1 MFTPIDAHRCAK
13 HAPPRQESPS
23 PCRRRTRNFTNPLA
37 CLLAALWLLPVC
49 GNAYALAAPRSDEAE
64 SPRVRAL
71 LAQAWA
77 NESARGLRQNRP
89 LASLLYQQAGL
100 LGSAEGYY
108 RSARLQLALGRGKG
122 PLLSA
127 ACLFSAA
134 SQLGH
139 HAAQDALESLSP
151 RLGSTGLACSE
162 TPTFFALYQQFDLD
176 AYLRA
181 LPPPRQ
187 QIVRLIRT
195 LAPKY
200 GVDPRLALAVATVES
215 NLDPWAVS
223 PKNAMG
229 VMQLIPATAERF
241 NVRQPFNAEQNIHG
255 GLAYLRWLKT
265 YYAGD
270 TVRVLA
276 AYNAGEKAV
285 DRYGGIPPYQET
297 LAYVARVMGYSG
309 RNIPGQE
316 MPKKSH

>member
-1 MFTPIDAHRCAK
+1 MFLPILAHRCASPI
-13 HAPPRQESPS
+13 PPRPQSSPASLSLHAGVLVALLLSLS
-23 PCRRRTRNFTNPLA
+23 PDSR
-37 CLLAALWLLPVC
+37 ALQ
-49 GNAYALAAPRSDEAE
+49 APRTDEAE

-77 NESARGLRQNRP
+77 NESGRGLRQNRP
-89 LASLLYQQAGL
+89 LAALLYRQAGL

-108 RSARLQLALGRGKG
+108 RSARLQLAVGRSKSHLI
-122 PLLSA
+122 PA

-139 HAAQDALESLSP
+139 HAAQDALDTLSP
-151 RLGSTGLACSE
+151 RLGKTGFACPE
-162 TPTFFALYQQFDLD
+162 APTFFALYQQFDLD
-176 AYLRA
+176 GYLKA

-195 LAPKY
+195 LAPQY
-200 GVDPRLALAVATVES
+200 GIDPHLALAVATVES

-241 NVRQPFNAEQNIHG
+241 NVRQPFNAEQNIRG

-309 RNIPGQE
+309 RNIVGQE
-316 MPKKSH
+316 MPKNSH